1 MTIATS
7 EVELVAEFNSKRVL
21 GKVHFSRIPVHSG
34 KVKIFGNLRVQGQ
47 YSMHIR
53 EFPVKFIGP
62 STEVCQP
69 LHLGNIFDPRNAM
82 KIAKYES
89 TCTKNHSACAVG
101 DLAGK
106 FGSQTSKFEMSD
118 GDLHLSGPESIFGR
132 SLTIRNSTGNI
143 IACATIRS
151 VSSVK
156 TVVGIFRAVSPGI
169 AGTIVLRQSGANP
182 SSDTSV
188 DINLVLVDARSESK
202 NGLFLAVHENAVTGD
217 KEGSCSSVGEV
228 FNPLAKTSCD
238 KRKPSTC
245 PIGDLSAKLGSID
258 IPLPESGPSRTFFI
272 DSNLP
277 LSGKDSVVGRSLM
290 ISENGQPLMC
300 TTIQEYQEV
309 EAEVR
314 FNGEQGL
321 NGIIG
326 LKQVSMYEP
335 AVVNMSISGIN
346 GIYEHQ
352 LPAGPSC
359 LISKPGD
366 YWWNITGMI
375 LGNV

>member
-7 EVELVAEFNSKRVL
+7 EVKLVAEFNSKRVS
-21 GKVHFSRIPVHSG
+21 GKVSFSHIDSG

-47 YSMHIR
+47 YNMSIR

-62 STEVCQP
+62 STEVCQS
-69 LHLGNIFDPRNAM
+69 LHLGDIFDPRNAM
-82 KIAKYES
+82 KIAKYGS
-89 TCTKNHSACAVG
+89 TCTISNHSACAVG

-106 FGSQTSKFEMSD
+106 YGRLNGIFEKSD
-118 GDLHLSGPESIFGR
+118 DNLYLSGPESIFGR
-132 SLTIRNSTGNI
+132 SLTIQNSTGDI

-188 DINLVLVDARSESK
+188 DIKLVLVDARSESK
-202 NGLFLAVHENAVTGD
+202 NGLFLAVHENAATGD

-238 KRKPSTC
+238 KRQPSTC
-245 PIGDLSAKLGSID
+245 PIGDLSAKLGPID
-258 IPLPESGPSRTFFI
+258 VPLPESDSSRSFFI

-300 TTIQEYQEV
+300 TTIQEYQEM

-335 AVVNMSISGIN
+335 AVVNMSVSGIN
-346 GIYEHQ
+346 GIYEHP
-352 LPAGPSC
+352 LPAGSSC
-359 LISKPGD
+359 LIEPGD
-366 YWWNITGMI
+366 YLWNITGMI